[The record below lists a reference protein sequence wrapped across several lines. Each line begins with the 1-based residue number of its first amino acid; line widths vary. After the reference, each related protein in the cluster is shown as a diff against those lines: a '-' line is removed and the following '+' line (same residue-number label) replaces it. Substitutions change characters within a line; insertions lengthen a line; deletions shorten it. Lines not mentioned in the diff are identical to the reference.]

1 MSDPQRNLENPQH
14 GRGPMVVRLGPVR
27 SAQELIQPVQ
37 PPSLPKAPRRRK
49 SRLVSMTSALLTVL
63 AVGGVIGFGGSI
75 IVEREFQ
82 APGPLKADKVVV
94 IQKNSGIEDIAD
106 LLSREGVIDQ
116 PALFMLKAQLQKIGN
131 SKKHLRA
138 GEYQFKQ
145 EASLNSVVDTLTSG
159 QAIMHAVTI
168 PEGLTSQ
175 QVVDKLREYD
185 FLTGDI
191 GETPIEGALLPTTLK
206 YERGTA
212 RQVVIDQL
220 RSHEQATLKDVWAK
234 RSKDS
239 PLTSPQELVV
249 LASIVEKETSR
260 ADERPRIAAVFL
272 NRLARNMKLQSDPT
286 TIYGLVG
293 GKGTLGR
300 PLTRADL
307 ETRTAYNTY
316 VITGLPPGPIAN
328 PGRASLEAVANP
340 SRTKELYFVADG
352 SGGHAFAETLDQHN
366 RNVQRWR
373 QSQTQKDQ
381 SSPGDAPAP
390 NATPEPA
397 PAAKPE
403 QKTEWRLSPPNS
415 LAAVGAAPRAMQP
428 GRLTMP
434 PNVNAFA
441 MPALQVT
448 GLADMVATPVDS
460 APMDDFAADPAQA
473 GDDSAG
479 QVASWPISPAMKARI
494 HQGIEGGNSALAAE
508 PELEPASAPADA
520 RPVLAAGQRP
530 RAFDAVAGTKLDPL
544 RNHSYDLSSAK
555 TVPVLR

>member
-37 PPSLPKAPRRRK
+37 PPSLPKTPRRRK

-63 AVGGVIGFGGSI
+63 AVGGVVGFGGSI

-106 LLSREGVIDQ
+106 VLSREGVIDQ
-116 PALFMLKAQLQKIGN
+116 PALFMLKAQLQKLG
-131 SKKHLRA
+131 SGKKHLRA

-145 EASLNSVVDTLTSG
+145 EASLNAVVDTLTSG

-175 QVVDKLREYD
+175 QIVDKLREYD

-191 GETPIEGALLPTTLK
+191 AETPIEGALLPTTLK
-206 YERGTA
+206 YERGTS
-212 RQVVIDQL
+212 RQTVIDQL
-220 RSHEQATLKDVWAK
+220 RSYGQSTLKDVWAK
-234 RSKDS
+234 RSKDT
-239 PLTSPQELVV
+239 PLTSPQEMVV

-260 ADERPRIAAVFL
+260 ADERPRIAAVFF
-272 NRLARNMKLQSDPT
+272 NRLARNMRLQSDPT

-316 VITGLPPGPIAN
+316 VINGLPPGPIAN
-328 PGRASLEAVANP
+328 PGRAALEAVANP

-373 QSQTQKDQ
+373 QLQTQKDQ
-381 SSPGDAPAP
+381 SSPGDAPAQDAP
-390 NATPEPA
+390 PA
-397 PAAKPE
+397 PAAKPD
-403 QKTEWRLSPPNS
+403 QKTEWRLSPPHS
-415 LAAVGAAPRAMQP
+415 LAAVGAAPRALP
-428 GRLTMP
+428 SGRMAMP
-434 PNVNAFA
+434 PSVSAYA
-441 MPALQVT
+441 MPSLQIT
-448 GLADMVATPVDS
+448 RLDDMLGTADNAPV
-460 APMDDFAADPAQA
+460 DDFAAEPAQA
-473 GDDSAG
+473 SDDSAG
-479 QVASWPISPAMKARI
+479 QVQSWPISPAMKARI
-494 HQGIEGGNSALAAE
+494 HQGVEGGNSAIAAAE
-508 PELEPASAPADA
+508 PEFESEPAQATA
-520 RPVLAAGQRP
+520 RPVLAAGQHP

-544 RNHSYDLSSAK
+544 RNRSYDLTSAK

>member
-37 PPSLPKAPRRRK
+37 PPSLPKSPRRRK
-49 SRLVSMTSALLTVL
+49 SRLVSTMSALLTVL
-63 AVGGVIGFGGSI
+63 AVGGVVGFGGSI
-75 IVEREFQ
+75 IVERQFQ
-82 APGPLKADKVVV
+82 AAGPLKADKVVV
-94 IQKNSGIEDIAD
+94 VQRNSGIEDIAD

-116 PALFMLKAQLQKIGN
+116 PALFMLKAQLLKFG
-131 SKKHLRA
+131 SGKKHLRA

-185 FLTGDI
+185 FLNGDI
-191 GETPIEGALLPTTLK
+191 GETPIEGSLLPTTLK
-206 YERGTA
+206 YERGTS
-212 RQVVIDQL
+212 RQTVIDQL
-220 RSHEQATLKDVWAK
+220 RNHEQTTLKDVWAK
-234 RSKDS
+234 RAKDS
-239 PLTSPQELVV
+239 PLSSPQEMVI

-272 NRLARNMKLQSDPT
+272 NRLARNMRLQSDPT

-316 VITGLPPGPIAN
+316 VINGLPPGPIAN
-328 PGRASLEAVANP
+328 PGRAALEAVANP
-340 SRTKELYFVADG
+340 SKTKELYFVADG

-373 QSQTQKDQ
+373 QLQSQKDQ
-381 SSPGDAPAP
+381 ASPDDTPA
-390 NATPEPA
+390 PEPA
-397 PAAKPE
+397 PAPAKKTPE
-403 QKTEWRLSPPNS
+403 QKTEWRLSPPHS
-415 LAAVGAAPRAMQP
+415 LAAVGAAPRALP
-428 GRLTMP
+428 SGRM
-434 PNVNAFA
+434 A
-441 MPALQVT
+441 MPSSISAYAMPSLKIT
-448 GLADMVATPVDS
+448 GLSDMIGLADDAPV
-460 APMDDFAADPAQA
+460 DDFAAEPAQHA
-473 GDDSAG
+473 STDPD
-479 QVASWPISPAMKARI
+479 QVESWPISPAMKARI
-494 HQGIEGGNSALAAE
+494 HQGVEGGNSTVAAE
-508 PELEPASAPADA
+508 PEFESAPADRA
-520 RPVLAAGQRP
+520 PRRVLAAGQHP

-544 RNHSYDLSSAK
+544 RNHSYDLTSAK
-555 TVPVLR
+555 TVPVLH